1 MLKNYELLY
10 LVHPDLEGSTDKV
23 SEKVAGFI
31 GKIDGQ
37 ITNQEDWGKR
47 KLAYP
52 VAKNDFG
59 VYILVNF
66 TAESGKVP
74 QVENNLKL
82 SEEILRFMVV
92 ALPEAKERPERV
104 KKAAKPKAV
113 EAKEVKAE
121 VKEEKPAK
129 KVEEKAEVKPSADAQ
144 DAPEKPKK
152 AAAKKTTKTAVK
164 PAKEEKPKKKA
175 EKEGKAEEAE
185 RMKKLDEKLEQI
197 LGE

>member
-31 GKIDGQ
+31 SKVDGE

-92 ALPEAKERPERV
+92 AIPEAKEPKPRKE
-104 KKAAKPKAV
+104 KKEAKPKA
-113 EAKEVKAE
+113 EKPAEKEEVKAE
-121 VKEEKPAK
+121 VKKEKPAK
-129 KVEEKAEVKPSADAQ
+129 EEPKEDKVE
-144 DAPEKPKK
+144 EKPKK
-152 AAAKKTTKTAVK
+152 AAAKKTVKKEEK
-164 PAKEEKPKKKA
+164 PAKEEKPKKKV